1 MRLKT
6 QRSVAADRKSPRHR
20 MNRIGSRFHA
30 SFVAASGEAIPSNA
44 QHGGAAIIQTIRT
57 PKL

>member
-6 QRSVAADRKSPRHR
+6 GRSVAADRKSSRHR
-20 MNRIGSRFHA
+20 MNRNGSGFHA
-30 SFVAASGEAIPSNA
+30 SFVASSRAAIPSNA